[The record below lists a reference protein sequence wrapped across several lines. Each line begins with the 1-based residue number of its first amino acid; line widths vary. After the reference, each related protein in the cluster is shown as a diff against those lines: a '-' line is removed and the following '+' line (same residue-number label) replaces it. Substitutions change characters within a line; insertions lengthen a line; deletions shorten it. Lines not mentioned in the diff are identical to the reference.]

1 MIQSL
6 KDIDVALFL
15 WINGK
20 HNGFFDSV
28 MYWASDKFFWI
39 WFYLI
44 LFVLVLLKL
53 KKKTVLVL
61 PVVALMILISDRSSV
76 MIKNSVQRVRP
87 CHNEILKEKVHL
99 NPDCGGDFGFVSS
112 HAANTFALALF
123 LTLLLR
129 KNYKWLPF
137 LIFIWATFVSYSRIY
152 NGVHY
157 LADVFGGVLIGLLS
171 AYLISKLYFYLEKK
185 YFNE

>member
-20 HNGFFDSV
+20 HNDFFDSV

-61 PVVALMILISDRSSV
+61 PMVALMILTSDQSSV
-76 MIKNSVQRVRP
+76 RIKNSVQRVRP
-87 CHNEILKEKVHL
+87 CHNETLKEKIHL
-99 NPDCGGDFGFVSS
+99 NPECGGDFGFVSS

-123 LTLLLR
+123 VTLLLG
-129 KNYKWLPF
+129 KSYKWLPF
-137 LIFIWATFVSYSRIY
+137 LIFIWAVFVSYSRIY
-152 NGVHY
+152 DGVHFP
-157 LADVFGGVLIGLLS
+157 ADVLGGALVGLLS
-171 AYLISKLYFYLEKK
+171 AYLISKLYFYLSKK